1 LRPRQIADEIA
12 ALYDRSVRSEDLM
25 LGVSRSPCDAG
36 IIRATPVVPV
46 ALSERR
52 KRLTLAAT
60 ILGSSMAFI
69 DGSVVNIALPAIQQ
83 ALHADAVSTQW
94 IVNGYLLLLGALV
107 LVGGSAADL
116 YGRRRIFLIGVALF
130 TVASI
135 ACGLSP
141 DIDALIA
148 GRAVQGLGAALLTP
162 ASLAMLGATFGEHE
176 RSHAIGVWAG
186 VAALTAAAGPVLG
199 GWLVDHVSWRAIFL
213 LNVPI
218 AIAAAG
224 LAILFACESRDP
236 KANRLDWKGAVAIAA
251 GLAAITWGL
260 GAIPASGFR
269 DIAVLGAL
277 GVGTA
282 LLGTFL
288 AIEANAGEHAM
299 MPLSLFRSRDF
310 CGTNALTLL
319 LYFALGGVL
328 YFLPFGLIR
337 LGHYSATQAG
347 AAFLPFALIM
357 GFGSSF
363 AGALSDRFGPRLSLT
378 SGPVIAA
385 GGLMWLA
392 SADFGG
398 RYLTSVFPAICTIA
412 VGMTITVAPLT
423 STVMA
428 SVGEARAGVASGVN
442 NAVARVA
449 GLLAVAALGAVL
461 FAAFS
466 RHLPNLAP
474 ARVNEALNAVLAG
487 QAGATDAATPA
498 FERALRM
505 VMQVAASCAA
515 LGGLVGWLT
524 VRRIGVAIKN

>member
-1 LRPRQIADEIA
+1 
-12 ALYDRSVRSEDLM
+12 M
-25 LGVSRSPCDAG
+25 LGVSTSPCDTG
-36 IIRATPVVPV
+36 IIRATPVFPV
-46 ALSERR
+46 ALSAKR

-83 ALHADAVSTQW
+83 ALHADAISTQW
-94 IVNGYLLLLGALV
+94 IINAYLLLLGALV

-135 ACGLSP
+135 ACGLSQN
-141 DIDALIA
+141 IDALIA
-148 GRAVQGLGAALLTP
+148 SRAVQGLGAALLTP
-162 ASLAMLGATFGEHE
+162 ASLAMLGATFDEHE
-176 RSHAIGVWAG
+176 RSHAIGIWAG
-186 VAALTAAAGPVLG
+186 VGALTSAAGPVLG

-213 LNVPI
+213 LNVPL
-218 AIAAAG
+218 AIAAAS
-224 LAILFACESRDP
+224 LASLFVSESRDP
-236 KANRLDWKGAVAIAA
+236 GAKRLDWKGAAAVAA

-277 GVGTA
+277 GMGIA
-282 LLGTFL
+282 FLGAFL
-288 AIEANAGEHAM
+288 AIEASAGEHAM
-299 MPLSLFRSRDF
+299 MPLSLYRSRDF
-310 CGTNALTLL
+310 AGTNALTLL
-319 LYFALGGVL
+319 LYFALSGAL

-337 LGHYSATQAG
+337 LGGYSATQAG
-347 AAFLPFALIM
+347 AALLPFALIV

-392 SADFGG
+392 FADFGG
-398 RYLTSVFPAICTIA
+398 SYRTSVFPAICTLA
-412 VGMTITVAPLT
+412 VGMTITIAPLT

-442 NAVARVA
+442 NAVARVG

-461 FAAFS
+461 FASFS
-466 RHLPNLAP
+466 HHLPNVAP
-474 ARVNEALNAVLAG
+474 VRASEVLNAVLAG
-487 QAGATDAATPA
+487 QAGVADAAAPA

-515 LGGLVGWLT
+515 LGGIVAWLT
-524 VRRIGVAIKN
+524 VRRTGVAA